1 MCRCYLIVVFQARPM
16 ELWDVDTLSLLK
28 VLHSIQIFFPVVVR
42 KNTHNTTQA
51 VVPVVQLYD

>member
-1 MCRCYLIVVFQARPM
+1 M

-42 KNTHNTTQA
+42 KSTHSATHA
-51 VVPVVQLYD
+51 VAPVIQLHN